1 MIFALGGISKKPKVV
16 EDGTEIHEYLSMNVM
31 FDHDVVNGV
40 PAARFTARLGELIQ
54 DGFGLMEQ

>member
-1 MIFALGGISKKPKVV
+1 MV